1 MKKST
6 HPLLQL
12 LVMLAMSLGML
23 FLTSTVSA
31 VLVLANGE
39 MSTSFVMMD
48 EAVTQIL
55 VFIVPVILM
64 TYIYYRDNQREYY
77 RLDFSSRKWYYA
89 LAGIVIMLLLIPF
102 YDLLTEWNDSW
113 NLGRLGEML
122 RSLQD
127 KTEGIMQQLVGG
139 DSVGRLLANLVV
151 VALLPAV
158 CEELFFRAG
167 IQNLIQRW
175 LKNPHAAIWITALIF
190 SLAHGELFS
199 FMPRFAMGAVL
210 GYLYVYGGS
219 LLPNIATHFVNNAL
233 IVVLYWL
240 SARGI
245 IDIDP
250 EEPLN
255 LTGTIIAACSLAAL
269 ALFYA
274 VFLMN
279 RKKETI
285 KG

>member
-1 MKKST
+1 
-6 HPLLQL
+6 
-12 LVMLAMSLGML
+12 MLAMSLGML

>member
-1 MKKST
+1 
-6 HPLLQL
+6 
-12 LVMLAMSLGML
+12 MLAMSLGVL
-23 FLTSTVSA
+23 LLASTVSA
-31 VLVLANGE
+31 ILVLVNGNE
-39 MSTSFVMMD
+39 MPTTFIMMD
-48 EAVTQIL
+48 EVVTQLL
-55 VFIVPVILM
+55 VFVVPVVLM
-64 TYIYYRDNQREYY
+64 TFIYYRDNQREYY
-77 RLDFSSRKWYYA
+77 RLDFSGRKWYYA
-89 LAGIVIMLLLIPF
+89 LAGIVVMLLLIPF
-102 YDLLTEWNDSW
+102 YDMLTEWNDSW

-122 RSLQD
+122 RNLQD
-127 KTEGIMQQLVGG
+127 KTEGIMQMLVGG

-151 VALLPAV
+151 VALMPAV

-175 LKNPHAAIWITALIF
+175 LKNPHAAIWVTALIF

-219 LLPNIATHFVNNAL
+219 LLPNIVAHFFNNAL

-240 SARGI
+240 SARGV
-245 IDIDP
+245 IDVDP
-250 EEPLN
+250 EAPLH
-255 LTGTIIAACSLAAL
+255 LAGTTIAACTLAAL
-269 ALFYA
+269 TLFYV